1 MDKKLKDSQKV
12 TNKRLKGNND
22 IELSSEH
29 INAVNRPR
37 RIVANHP
44 EDGADYAIMAGIPI
58 TDLMEYEFGFADENG
73 SQIDGQWWSLNN
85 IFPMKSRPLV
95 EELTYPLRPAS
106 RIQSMYVSAP
116 EPKNQVDDGAPI
128 IKQWAEDGI
137 NLAKIYVDE
146 THKRGLEC
154 FFSYR
159 MAYTPWGEDKQ
170 FAETHPDRDFMM
182 VNEFGNKVLDFS
194 NPEVR
199 KHKLSIISELA
210 HEYNFDGIEID
221 FSRNSQ
227 LTPAGNQW
235 ENRAI
240 ITEFMEEIRSV
251 TLSSEKVHGSPTLL
265 AARIPDNILGCR
277 FDGLDIESW
286 VSDNLIDILVLG
298 VRSLDLDI
306 EHFRHIV
313 GSRNIKILATLD
325 DHHTSDGYSWPGI
338 EVMRGL
344 AANWWQQ
351 GIDGIQTFNWGVASP
366 ELAKRLD
373 FWVAQAYIDG
383 SPTIPVYQQAY
394 KELGSPDTLHLKDK
408 TFVVQRRGSGGSGGA
423 PVENWTTPRY
433 TYQNT
438 NMLGELPGSLDNSGK
453 TDTLLK
459 LRVGDDLIEHSEF
472 LRSITL
478 KVLLSDSST
487 LKLDQNQTIEKAMV
501 TDFWGVPK
509 LFNSPPRKGIE
520 EITQVRINNSLLPQ
534 SNVENGWLLFTP
546 NPNQF
551 AVGLNL
557 IGICLVN
564 SNHQSKLTIEKV
576 ELHIKYK

>member
-1 MDKKLKDSQKV
+1 M
-12 TNKRLKGNND
+12 NND
-22 IELSSEH
+22 IKLSREH
-29 INAVNRPR
+29 INAVNRTR

-44 EDGADYAIMAGIPI
+44 EDGANYAIMAGL
-58 TDLMEYEFGFADENG
+58 TTTNLMEYEFGFADEDG

-106 RIQSMYVSAP
+106 KIQSMYVSAP
-116 EPKNQVDDGAPI
+116 EPAHPVDDGAPTL
-128 IKQWAEDGI
+128 KQWAEEGI
-137 NLAKIYVDE
+137 NLAKIYLDE

-154 FFSYR
+154 FYSYR
-159 MAYTPWGEDKQ
+159 LSSYAEGEDTQ
-170 FAETHPDRDFMM
+170 FAKAHPDWMM
-182 VNEFGNKVLDFS
+182 VDEFGSNTWDFS
-194 NPEVR
+194 IPEVR

-210 HEYNFDGIEID
+210 NEYDFDGIEID
-221 FSRNSQ
+221 FARNSL
-227 LTPAGNQW
+227 LTSAGNQW

-240 ITEFMEEIRSV
+240 ISEFMEEIRSS
-251 TLSSEKVHGSPTLL
+251 TLSSETVHGSPMLL

-286 VSDNLIDILVLG
+286 VSANLIDILVLG

-313 GSRNIKILATLD
+313 GRKNIKILATLD

-344 AANWWQQ
+344 ATNWWQQ

-366 ELAKRLD
+366 SLAQRLG

-383 SPTIPVYQQAY
+383 SPAIPVYQQAY
-394 KELGSPDTLHLKDK
+394 KELGSPDTLYQKDK
-408 TFVVQRRGSGGSGGA
+408 TFVIQRRGSGGSGGS
-423 PVENWTTPRY
+423 PVENWTTPRH

-438 NMLGELPGSLDNSGK
+438 NMLGELPATLDNNSK
-453 TDTLLK
+453 IDTLLK
-459 LRVGDDLIEHSEF
+459 LRVGDDLTKHSEF
-472 LRSITL
+472 IRSITL

-487 LKLDQNQTIEKAMV
+487 LNLDQNQTIGKAMV

-520 EITQVRINNSLLPQ
+520 EIIQVRINNSPLPQ
-534 SNVENGWLLFTP
+534 PGVKEGWLLFTP
-546 NPNQF
+546 NPNQL

-557 IGICLVN
+557 IGVCLVN
-564 SNHQSKLTIEKV
+564 GGHQYTLTIEKV
-576 ELHIKYK
+576 ELHVKYKR